1 MKPIVQLDR
10 DVVGGFVSTVL
21 ASRFDGQAESADFH
35 KECWDLCTGKDKYV
49 AIAAPRGHAKSTAIT
64 FGYGLSTLLFRERKF
79 MLVVSDTES
88 QASSFLGMFRN
99 ELQEN
104 RDLIDLFD
112 LKLDEK
118 GLVKFVKDSETDIIV
133 EMNDGHR
140 FRVLAKGSEQK
151 LRGLI
156 WNGSRPDIILGDDME
171 NDELVMNK
179 DRREK
184 FKKWFRNALLPSLS
198 DRGIVRIVGTVLHMD
213 SLLESFM
220 PNPSDRNTIVVGL
233 KEYSKY
239 RGMWRAVKYRAHN
252 DDFTELLWPEK
263 KSADHFKALREEAR
277 RNGALDG
284 YSQEYLNVP
293 LDASTT
299 FYKAGDFLPIKGDEK
314 DYKLNYYVTADLAI
328 AENEKAD
335 YSVFVVAGVDE
346 QKKIHIKHVIRERLD
361 GRDLVETFIRL
372 QRDWDPIAIGVEDMQ
387 VSKSIGPFLREEMFK
402 QNTFINLHLL
412 KHGGK
417 DKTTRSKSMQA
428 RMRSHG
434 VKFDKEADWYPNFE
448 DELLTF
454 PRGKKDDQADAFAY
468 LGLML
473 DLLIEA
479 PTKEAMEEEAYLDDL
494 ALADDA
500 NDGRNSYT
508 GY

>member
-1 MKPIVQLDR
+1 MSIALDR
-10 DVVGGFVSTVL
+10 EVIEGFVTSIL
-21 ASRFDGQAESADFH
+21 ASRFDGQSDSANFH

-64 FGYGLSTLLFRERKF
+64 FGYGLATLLFRERKF

-88 QASSFLGMFRN
+88 QASSFVGMFRN

-104 RDLIDLFD
+104 KDLIELFD
-112 LKLDEK
+112 LKLNEK
-118 GLVKFVKDSETDIIV
+118 GMVQFVKDSETDIIV

-156 WNGSRPDIILGDDME
+156 WNGSRPDIILGDDLE

-220 PNPSDRNTIVVGL
+220 PNPSSRDTKTVGL
-233 KEYSKY
+233 KQYSKY
-239 RGMWRAVKYRAHN
+239 KGMWRAVKYKAHN
-252 DDFTELLWPEK
+252 EDFSEILWPEK
-263 KSADHFKALREEAR
+263 KDANLFRTLMEEAR
-277 RNGALDG
+277 KNGALDG

-293 LDASTT
+293 LDESTT
-299 FYKAGDFLPIKGDEK
+299 FYRRGDFLPIKTEDK
-314 DYKLNYYVTADLAI
+314 DVPLNYYITADLAI
-328 AENEKAD
+328 SESEKAD
-335 YSVFVVAGVDE
+335 YSVFIVAGIDE
-346 QKKIHIKHVIRERLD
+346 SKRIHLKHVIRERLD
-361 GRDLVETFIRL
+361 GRDIVETFLRL
-372 QRDWDPIAIGVEDMQ
+372 QRIYDPVAIGVEDMQ
-387 VSKSIGPFLREEMFK
+387 VSKSIGPFLNEEMHK
-402 QNTFINLHLL
+402 QNTYITLYKL
-412 KHGGK
+412 KHQGK
-417 DKTTRSKSMQA
+417 DKPTRSKSMQA
-428 RMRSHG
+428 RMRAHG
-434 VKFDKEADWYPNFE
+434 VRFDKEADWYPGFE

-454 PRGKKDDQADAFAY
+454 PRGRKDDQADAFAY

-473 DLLIEA
+473 DILLEA
-479 PTKEAMEEEAYLDDL
+479 PSRQEAQEADYLEELESSGLNY
-494 ALADDA
+494 
-500 NDGRNSYT
+500 DGRSELC

>member
-1 MKPIVQLDR
+1 MNPIVQLDR

-21 ASRFDGQAESADFH
+21 ASRFDGQAESAQFH

-104 RDLIDLFD
+104 KDLIDLFD

-179 DRREK
+179 ERREK

-220 PNPSDRNTIVVGL
+220 PNPSDRNTVVVGL
-233 KEYSKY
+233 KEYSKW

-263 KSADHFKALREEAR
+263 KSAQHFKDLREEAR

-299 FYKAGDFLPIKGDEK
+299 FYKQGDFLPIKEQDKEA
-314 DYKLNYYVTADLAI
+314 KLNYYVTADLAI
-328 AENEKAD
+328 AETEKAD
-335 YSVFVVAGVDE
+335 YSVFIVAGVDE

-361 GRDLVETFIRL
+361 GKDLVDTFIRL
-372 QRDWDPIAIGVEDMQ
+372 QRDYDPIAIGVEDMQ
-387 VSKSIGPFLREEMFK
+387 VSKSIGPFLREAMFSS
-402 QNTFINLHLL
+402 NTFINLHLL

-417 DKTTRSKSMQA
+417 DKPTRSKSMQA
-428 RMRSHG
+428 RMRAHG
-434 VKFDKEADWYPNFE
+434 VKFDKEADWYATFE

-454 PRGKKDDQADAFAY
+454 PRGKKDDQADAFGY

-473 DLLIEA
+473 DILIEA
-479 PTKEAMEEEAYLDDL
+479 PTRAEQEEEDYLDDL
-494 ALADDA
+494 ALADDG

>member
-1 MKPIVQLDR
+1 MKPIVALDR
-10 DVVGGFVSTVL
+10 DVIGGFVNSVL
-21 ASRFDGQAESADFH
+21 ASRFDGQSESAEFH

-49 AIAAPRGHAKSTAIT
+49 ALAAPRGHAKSTAIT
-64 FGYGLSTLLFRERKF
+64 FGYGLATLLFRERKF

-104 RDLIDLFD
+104 KDLIDLFD
-112 LKLDEK
+112 LRLNEK
-118 GLVKFVKDSETDIIV
+118 GQVQFVKDSETDIIV

-220 PNPSDRNTIVVGL
+220 PNPSDRSTVTLGL
-233 KEYSKY
+233 KQYSRYKK
-239 RGMWRAVKYRAHN
+239 MWRAVKYRAHN
-252 DDFTELLWPEK
+252 EDFSELLWPEK
-263 KSADHFKALREEAR
+263 KSAEHFKQLQDEAR
-277 RNGALDG
+277 NNGALDG

-293 LDASTT
+293 LDESTT
-299 FYKAGDFLPIKGDEK
+299 FYRRADFLPIRPEEK
-314 DYKLNYYVTADLAI
+314 DIPLNYYIAVDLAI
-328 AENEKAD
+328 SESEKAD
-335 YSVFVVAGVDE
+335 YSVFVVAGVDQE
-346 QKKIHIKHVIRERLD
+346 KRIHIKDVIRERLD
-361 GRDLVETFIRL
+361 GSDIVSTFLAL
-372 QRDWDPIAIGVEDMQ
+372 QRRYDPVAVGVEDMQ
-387 VSKSIGPFLREEMFK
+387 VSKSIGPFLRERMVAE
-402 QNTFINLHLL
+402 NTYLSLYML

-417 DKTTRSKSMQA
+417 DKPTRSKSMQA
-428 RMRSHG
+428 RMRAKG
-434 VKFDKEADWYPNFE
+434 VKFAKEEDWYATFE

-454 PRGKKDDQADAFAY
+454 PRGRKDDQADAFAY

-473 DLLIEA
+473 DILIEA
-479 PTKEAMEEEAYLDDL
+479 PTKQEAMEEEYLQEL
-494 ALADDA
+494 EEAHGM
-500 NDGRNSYT
+500 DGRSSVT

>member
-1 MKPIVQLDR
+1 MKPIVALDR
-10 DVVGGFVSTVL
+10 DVIEGFVSTIL
-21 ASRFDGQAESADFH
+21 ASRFDGQAESANFH

-49 AIAAPRGHAKSTAIT
+49 ALAAPRGHAKSTAIT
-64 FGYGLSTLLFRERKF
+64 FGYGLATLLFRERKF

-104 RDLIDLFD
+104 KDLIDLFD
-112 LKLDEK
+112 LKKNDK
-118 GLVKFVKDSETDIIV
+118 GEVVFVKDSETDIIV

-179 DRREK
+179 ERREK

-213 SLLESFM
+213 ALLESFM
-220 PNPSDRNTIVVGL
+220 PNPSDKNTITVGL
-233 KEYSKY
+233 KQYSKW

-252 DDFTELLWPEK
+252 EDFSELLWPEK
-263 KSADHFKALREEAR
+263 KSKEHFQQLMAEAR
-277 RNGALDG
+277 KNGALDG

-293 LDASTT
+293 LDESTT
-299 FYKAGDFLPIKGDEK
+299 FYRRADFLPTKVTEK
-314 DYKLNYYVTADLAI
+314 DAVMHNYITVDLAI
-328 AENEKAD
+328 AETEKAD
-335 YSVFVVAGVDE
+335 YSVFVVAGVD
-346 QKKIHIKHVIRERLD
+346 QNKTIHVKNVIRERLD
-361 GRDLVETFIRL
+361 GREIVDTFLAL
-372 QRDWDPIAIGVEDMQ
+372 QRQYDPVAVGVEDMQ
-387 VSKSIGPFLREEMFK
+387 VSKSIGPFLREEMFRT
-402 QNTFINLHLL
+402 NTFINLYML

-417 DKTTRSKSMQA
+417 DKPQRSKSMQA
-428 RMRSHG
+428 RMRAHG
-434 VKFDKEADWYPNFE
+434 VRFDKDADWYPNFE

-454 PRGKKDDQADAFAY
+454 PRGRKDDQADAFAY

-473 DLLIEA
+473 DVLIEA
-479 PTKEAMEEEAYLDDL
+479 PTKAEALDDEYYEEL
-494 ALADDA
+494 E
-500 NDGRNSYT
+500 NSGMSFSGRSEYT

>member
-1 MKPIVQLDR
+1 MKPVVALDR
-10 DVVGGFVSTVL
+10 DVIGGFVSTVL
-21 ASRFDGQAESADFH
+21 ASRFDGQAESAEFH

-49 AIAAPRGHAKSTAIT
+49 ALAAPRGHAKSTAIT
-64 FGYGLSTLLFRERKF
+64 FGYGLATLLFRERKF

-104 RDLIDLFD
+104 KDLIDLFD
-112 LKLDEK
+112 LKKNEK
-118 GLVKFVKDSETDIIV
+118 GEVQFVKDSETDIIV

-198 DRGIVRIVGTVLHMD
+198 DRGIVRLVGTVLHMD

-220 PNPSDRNTIVVGL
+220 PNPSDKATITVGL
-233 KEYSKY
+233 KQYSRY

-252 DDFTELLWPEK
+252 EDFSELLWPEK
-263 KSADHFKALREEAR
+263 KNAEHFQQLMAEAR
-277 RNGALDG
+277 KNGALDG

-293 LDASTT
+293 LDESTT
-299 FYKAGDFLPIKGDEK
+299 FYRRADFLASKTQEK
-314 DYKLNYYVTADLAI
+314 EAPMNHYVTADLAI
-328 AENEKAD
+328 SETEKAD
-335 YSVFVVAGVDE
+335 YSVFIVAGVD
-346 QKKIHIKHVIRERLD
+346 QDKRIHIKNVIRERLD
-361 GRDLVETFIRL
+361 GRDIVNTFLAL
-372 QRDWDPIAIGVEDMQ
+372 QRQYDPVAIGVEDMQ
-387 VSKSIGPFLREEMFK
+387 VSKSIGPFLREEMFRT
-402 QNTFINLHLL
+402 NTFLNLYML

-417 DKTTRSKSMQA
+417 DKPTRSKSMQA
-428 RMRSHG
+428 RMRAHG
-434 VKFDKEADWYPNFE
+434 VRFDKDADWYPIFE

-454 PRGKKDDQADAFAY
+454 PRGRKDDQADAFAY

-473 DLLIEA
+473 DVLIEA
-479 PTKEAMEEEAYLDDL
+479 PSKQEAMEEDYLL
-494 ALADDA
+494 ELEESGMSL
-500 NDGRNSYT
+500 DGRNDYT

>member
-21 ASRFDGQAESADFH
+21 ASRFDGQAESAQFH

-104 RDLIDLFD
+104 KDLIDLFD

-233 KEYSKY
+233 KEYSKF

-263 KSADHFKALREEAR
+263 KSAEHFKALREEAK

-299 FYKAGDFLPIKGDEK
+299 FYKQGDFLPIKDK
-314 DYKLNYYVTADLAI
+314 DVKLNYYVTADLAI
-328 AENEKAD
+328 AETEKAD
-335 YSVFVVAGVDE
+335 YSVFIVAGVDE
-346 QKKIHIKHVIRERLD
+346 QKNLHVKHVIRERLD
-361 GRDLVETFIRL
+361 GRDLVETFLRL
-372 QRDWDPIAIGVEDMQ
+372 QRTYDPIAIGVEDMQ

-417 DKTTRSKSMQA
+417 DKPTRSKSMQA
-428 RMRSHG
+428 RMRAHG
-434 VKFDKEADWYPNFE
+434 VRFDKEAEWYANFE

-473 DLLIEA
+473 DILIEA
-479 PTKEAMEEEAYLDDL
+479 PTRAEQEEENYLDDL

-500 NDGRNSYT
+500 NDGRNQYT

>member
-21 ASRFDGQAESADFH
+21 ASRFDGQSESAHFH

-104 RDLIDLFD
+104 KDLIDLFD
-112 LKLDEK
+112 LKLNDK
-118 GLVKFVKDSETDIIV
+118 GEVQFVKDSETDIIV

-179 DRREK
+179 ERREK

-220 PNPSDRNTIVVGL
+220 PNPSDRNTVVVGL
-233 KEYSKY
+233 KEYSKW

-252 DDFTELLWPEK
+252 EDFSELLWPEK
-263 KSADHFKALREEAR
+263 KSAEHFRGLQEEAR

-299 FYKAGDFLPIKGDEK
+299 FYKQSDFLPIKEK
-314 DYKLNYYVTADLAI
+314 DVKLNYYVTADLAI
-328 AENEKAD
+328 AETEKAD
-335 YSVFVVAGVDE
+335 YSVFIVAGVDE
-346 QKKIHIKHVIRERLD
+346 NKTLHIKHVIRERLD
-361 GRDLVETFIRL
+361 GRDLVETFMRL
-372 QRDWDPIAIGVEDMQ
+372 QRTYDPIAIGVEDMQ

-402 QNTFINLHLL
+402 QNTFINLHML

-417 DKTTRSKSMQA
+417 DKPTRSKSMQA
-428 RMRSHG
+428 RMRAHG
-434 VKFDKEADWYPNFE
+434 VKFDKEADWYPTFE

-473 DLLIEA
+473 DVLIEA
-479 PTKEAMEEEAYLDDL
+479 PTRAEQEEEDYLDDL
-494 ALADDA
+494 AQADDA
-500 NDGRNSYT
+500 NDGRNTYT

>member
-1 MKPIVQLDR
+1 MKPIVELDR
-10 DVVGGFVSTVL
+10 DVIGGFVNSVL
-21 ASRFDGQAESADFH
+21 ASRFDGQSESAEFH

-49 AIAAPRGHAKSTAIT
+49 AIAAPRGHAKSTAVT
-64 FGYGLSTLLFRERKF
+64 FGYGLATLLFRERKF

-104 RDLIDLFD
+104 KDLIDLFD
-112 LKLDEK
+112 LKKNEK
-118 GLVKFVKDSETDIIV
+118 GEVIFVKDSETDIIV
-133 EMNDGHR
+133 ELNDGHR

-213 SLLESFM
+213 ALLESFM
-220 PNPSDRNTIVVGL
+220 PNPSDKSTITVGL
-233 KEYSKY
+233 KQYSRYK
-239 RGMWRAVKYRAHN
+239 GMWRAIKYRAHN
-252 DDFTELLWPEK
+252 DNFSELLWPEK
-263 KSADHFKALREEAR
+263 KSAEHFKQLQEEAR
-277 RNGALDG
+277 KNGALDG

-293 LDASTT
+293 LDESTT
-299 FYKAGDFLPIKGDEK
+299 FYRRGDFLPIRPEEK
-314 DYKLNYYVTADLAI
+314 DIPLNYYIAVDLAI
-328 AENEKAD
+328 SESEKAD
-335 YSVFVVAGVDE
+335 YSVFVIAGVDQE
-346 QKKIHIKHVIRERLD
+346 KRIHIKDVIRERLD
-361 GRDLVETFIRL
+361 GRDIVSTFLSL
-372 QRDWDPIAIGVEDMQ
+372 QRRYDPVAVGVEDMQ
-387 VSKSIGPFLREEMFK
+387 VSKSIGPFLRERMVAENCYISLYM
-402 QNTFINLHLL
+402 L

-417 DKTTRSKSMQA
+417 DKPTRSKSMQA
-428 RMRSHG
+428 RMRAKG
-434 VKFDKEADWYPNFE
+434 VKFAKEEDWYPSFE

-454 PRGKKDDQADAFAY
+454 PRGRKDDQADAFAY

-473 DLLIEA
+473 DILIEA
-479 PTKEAMEEEAYLDDL
+479 PSRQEMQEDNYLQELEESG
-494 ALADDA
+494 LADE
-500 NDGRNSYT
+500 GRNAIT